1 MREPR
6 PADPWTTFLEK
17 NHAKAYETARFCLR
31 VYRVERAVEPDD
43 IVQEAFVRF
52 LLATQARGE
61 APIDEQLPYF
71 LQIIRNHVLDLAR
84 RSATQ
89 RRVDGD
95 VAAWSENARTPWRQA
110 SALAR
115 LYELRAA
122 VAGLASEQHRAIFLR
137 RVEGLTL
144 REIGEALGLPHT
156 TVALRLT
163 ELPVALRAVLGDEEG
178 AP

>member
-6 PADPWTTFLEK
+6 PEDPWTTFLKK
-17 NHAKAYETARFCLR
+17 NSARAYATARCSLR
-31 VYRVERAVEPDD
+31 AGRVERTEEPDD
-43 IVQEAFVRF
+43 VVQEAFVRF
-52 LLATQARGE
+52 LLAIEARGVTSIE
-61 APIDEQLPYF
+61 GQLPYF

-84 RSATQ
+84 RGATQ
-89 RRVDGD
+89 RRVHHD
-95 VAAWSENARTPWRQA
+95 VAAWSESARAPWPQA
-110 SALAR
+110 CAIAR

-156 TVALRLT
+156 TVALRLS
-163 ELPVALRAVLGDEEG
+163 ELPVALRVVLGDEEG